1 MTNGPNDIL
10 SQRLS
15 GLRAAYAEHLPE
27 RVRAIEE
34 GVSALGTGDAEAL
47 RALYHQ
53 VHRLTG
59 SAAVY
64 GFPQLSRASAV
75 LEERLLAAWQGE
87 TPAAA
92 EDASSLAPL
101 VAALKQELPAAL
113 ATLAPPR
120 DAER

>member
-1 MTNGPNDIL
+1 MTTGPNDIL
-10 SQRLS
+10 SRRLS
-15 GLRAAYAEHLPE
+15 DLRAAYAEHLPE

-34 GVSALGTGDAEAL
+34 CAAALRAGDGEAL

-64 GFPQLSRASAV
+64 GFPQLSHASAT

-87 TPAAA
+87 TPAP
-92 EDASSLAPL
+92 ESASSLAPL
-101 VAALKQELPAAL
+101 VTTLKQELSAAL
-113 ATLAPPR
+113 ATLTPPR
-120 DAER
+120 DGDR